1 MVEYDLERLLRPR
14 FRRSDDATWLRL
26 TSENGP
32 ANSFSQKINLA
43 FAFGIIDE
51 KRRKA
56 LIAIKNVRNVFAHS
70 KKLIE
75 FNDPLIVEELSEV
88 KIADRKHARTFASM
102 MKERRGLLASYRQAK
117 GAFIYLCLILSNYLN
132 KRYSQPLKA
141 QTTKR
146 RKALARALTQTN
158 PLQGAFQQASL
169 GGGGGLLSGLYGLG
183 SKSPGGLPSYAEL
196 IAQLA
201 QKKPDNEDK

>member
-1 MVEYDLERLLRPR
+1 LRSRGTMASKGRKKDSIHTLSRHWPTPDEVTKLLDHLDEKQPNIVVAILGVAMVEYDLERLLRPR

-117 GAFIYLCLILSNYLN
+117 GAFIYL
-132 KRYSQPLKA
+132 
-141 QTTKR
+141 
-146 RKALARALTQTN
+146 
-158 PLQGAFQQASL
+158 
-169 GGGGGLLSGLYGLG
+169 
-183 SKSPGGLPSYAEL
+183 
-196 IAQLA
+196 
-201 QKKPDNEDK
+201 